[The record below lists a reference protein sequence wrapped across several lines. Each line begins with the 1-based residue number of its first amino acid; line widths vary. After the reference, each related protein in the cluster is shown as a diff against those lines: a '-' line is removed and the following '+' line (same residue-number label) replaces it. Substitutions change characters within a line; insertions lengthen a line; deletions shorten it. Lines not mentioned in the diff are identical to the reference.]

1 MGADGVSRALGAAV
15 KVNLCCGPNMFPG
28 WLNVDGADMEREYLR
43 HLRDAPDGFVW
54 PEPQRELAAW
64 VKSGKPLDFMVHDV
78 RKGLPWPDNSVD
90 AIYIGQAIEH
100 FNRRTEAPK
109 LLSECLRVLKRGA
122 PIRLTTPD
130 LRKLV
135 CLYVDAPEDLERF
148 CREQPAFYTDAHP
161 DDQLSYLLFGA
172 SGSNCTQQNYEG
184 HFHCYTQRSLSVLLT
199 ECGFR
204 VASGTDVEF
213 DTVSDCGMSHSFAI
227 EAVKP

>member
-1 MGADGVSRALGAAV
+1 V
-15 KVNLCCGPNMFPG
+15 KINLCCGPNMFPG

-64 VKSGKPLDFMVHDV
+64 VKAGKPLDFMVHDV

-109 LLSECLRVLKRGA
+109 LLSECLRVLKPGA

-130 LRKLV
+130 IQHLASVLV
-135 CLYVDAPEDLERF
+135 RGDNYGGLGRF
-148 CREQPAFYTDAHP
+148 CREQPEFYAESLP
-161 DDQLSYLLFGA
+161 EDQFAYLLFGA
-172 SGSNCTQQNYEG
+172 SGPNCTQQNYEG
-184 HFHCYTQRSLSVLLT
+184 HFHAYSSRSLLRLLRD
-199 ECGFR
+199 CGFNTEEKTSGYSH
-204 VASGTDVEF
+204 VASRMF
-213 DTVSDCGMSHSFAI
+213 HDTRDCGMSHSFAI

>member
-1 MGADGVSRALGAAV
+1 M
-15 KVNLCCGPNMFPG
+15 KINLCCGPNMFPG

-78 RKGLPWPDNSVD
+78 RKGLPWPDSSVD

-109 LLSECLRVLKRGA
+109 LLKECLRVLKRGGA
-122 PIRLTTPD
+122 IKLTTPD
-130 LRKLV
+130 LDQLV
-135 CLYVDAPEDLERF
+135 RTYLTCERGGMNEWAT
-148 CREQPAFYTDAHP
+148 EQPAFYWGAHP
-161 DDQLSYLLFGA
+161 ADQLSYLMFGA
-172 SGSNCTQQNYEG
+172 TGPDCTQEHYEG
-184 HFHCYTQRSLSVLLT
+184 HFHLYTYHSLRELLH
-199 ECGFR
+199 EVGFAHSAHDWPHKVR
-204 VASGTDVEF
+204 
-213 DTVSDCGMSHSFAI
+213 DCGMSHSFAI